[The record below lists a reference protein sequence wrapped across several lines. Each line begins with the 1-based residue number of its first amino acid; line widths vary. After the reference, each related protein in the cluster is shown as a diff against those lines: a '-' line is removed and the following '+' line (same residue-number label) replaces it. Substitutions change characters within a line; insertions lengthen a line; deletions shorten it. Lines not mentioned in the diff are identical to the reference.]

1 MSAND
6 SEYQVQN
13 ALSDFNQDEL
23 NAAKRKRD
31 DENLTENQYED
42 ATKKIKADEA
52 AAASYAVPI
61 TTVAPIVSAA
71 AGQELIVLEVAPE
84 KVGQVI
90 GSKGMVIT
98 DIQQRSG
105 ARAHVNQDFPD
116 GVNRQINIT
125 GLPHQV
131 KIAADLIKMIIE
143 HGPTAIH
150 VNSMVGGPTVTSIID
165 CSQPQVGKIIGTA
178 GATIKELQSKS
189 GAKIQIDQDF
199 PPDQTRKIN
208 ITGTAPAVAL
218 GVQLI
223 QALMAGDTSVLGNS
237 YGMPGM
243 GAGAVGSMQLMGSES
258 KQVMG
263 VPKSAVGK
271 IIGRG
276 GEIISVMQKK
286 SGARVTVDQSNESDC
301 KAIITGT
308 PQAISFAQSMIQEIL
323 NGVNPSLIGA
333 NLPMP
338 GGGMG
343 RGAMMSPYGMP
354 MPQQQQYGMGGMGM
368 YGMGGMPQQ
377 QQPQYGA
384 YGAGYGES
392 FIYNVW

>member
-150 VNSMVGGPTVTSIID
+150 VNSMVGGPTVTSIIE

-218 GVQLI
+218 GVQVTTPI
-223 QALMAGDTSVLGNS
+223 VI
-237 YGMPGM
+237 
-243 GAGAVGSMQLMGSES
+243 ECF
-258 KQVMG
+258 
-263 VPKSAVGK
+263 
-271 IIGRG
+271 IIDL
-276 GEIISVMQKK
+276 
-286 SGARVTVDQSNESDC
+286 A
-301 KAIITGT
+301 
-308 PQAISFAQSMIQEIL
+308 MIYH
-323 NGVNPSLIGA
+323 
-333 NLPMP
+333 LPCHCCP
-338 GGGMG
+338 
-343 RGAMMSPYGMP
+343 PLTYLT
-354 MPQQQQYGMGGMGM
+354 
-368 YGMGGMPQQ
+368 
-377 QQPQYGA
+377 
-384 YGAGYGES
+384 GES
-392 FIYNVW
+392 S

>member
-1 MSAND
+1 MSTNG
-6 SEYQVQN
+6 SEYQVEN
-13 ALSDFNQDEL
+13 ASAELNQDEL

-31 DENLTENQYED
+31 DETLAENQYED
-42 ATKKIKADEA
+42 ATKKVKADE

-61 TTVAPIVSAA
+61 TSVAPIVSAA

-150 VNSMVGGPTVTSIID
+150 VNSMVGGPTVTSIIE

-218 GVQLI
+218 GVQVITTPIVIECFIIDVAMTYHLP
-223 QALMAGDTSVLGNS
+223 LSSTYFPTLSVRVVDPITDGW
-237 YGMPGM
+237 
-243 GAGAVGSMQLMGSES
+243 
-258 KQVMG
+258 
-263 VPKSAVGK
+263 
-271 IIGRG
+271 RH
-276 GEIISVMQKK
+276 IS
-286 SGARVTVDQSNESDC
+286 
-301 KAIITGT
+301 TG
-308 PQAISFAQSMIQEIL
+308 Q
-323 NGVNPSLIGA
+323 
-333 NLPMP
+333 
-338 GGGMG
+338 
-343 RGAMMSPYGMP
+343 
-354 MPQQQQYGMGGMGM
+354 
-368 YGMGGMPQQ
+368 
-377 QQPQYGA
+377 
-384 YGAGYGES
+384 
-392 FIYNVW
+392 

>member
-1 MSAND
+1 MSTSTNE
-6 SEYQVQN
+6 SEYQVEN
-13 ALSDFNQDEL
+13 ASAEFNQDEL

-31 DENLTENQYED
+31 DETIAENQYED
-42 ATKKIKADEA
+42 ATKKVKADEAA

-150 VNSMVGGPTVTSIID
+150 VNSMVGGPTVTSIIE

-218 GVQLI
+218 GVQ
-223 QALMAGDTSVLGNS
+223 
-237 YGMPGM
+237 
-243 GAGAVGSMQLMGSES
+243 
-258 KQVMG
+258 
-263 VPKSAVGK
+263 
-271 IIGRG
+271 
-276 GEIISVMQKK
+276 
-286 SGARVTVDQSNESDC
+286 VTNRLTD
-301 KAIITGT
+301 
-308 PQAISFAQSMIQEIL
+308 
-323 NGVNPSLIGA
+323 
-333 NLPMP
+333 
-338 GGGMG
+338 
-343 RGAMMSPYGMP
+343 
-354 MPQQQQYGMGGMGM
+354 
-368 YGMGGMPQQ
+368 
-377 QQPQYGA
+377 
-384 YGAGYGES
+384 
-392 FIYNVW
+392 